1 MKFIVDASTLISIS
15 QTCLIKTLEN
25 LRQLSCEFVITKSVE
40 YEAVTHPMQ
49 IKRFELNAE
58 RIKKS
63 IDDGWIEI
71 LEPIAETEEI
81 EKKIEFLANNSFFY
95 KQKPIKIIHRG
106 EIETLALLKT
116 RQADALVID
125 ERTARMLIENPEAM
139 RKTIQRRKGLIIN
152 KNEKNISELKSMF
165 EDVSILRSTEL
176 VAFAFENGLLKDE
189 IGDTKQSLE
198 AALYAVKY
206 AGCAVSG
213 FEIEQ
218 FLKGK

>member
-15 QTCLIKTLEN
+15 QTCLIKTLGN
-25 LRQLSCEFVITKSVE
+25 LKKEGFEFVIPKSVE
-40 YEAVTHPMQ
+40 YEAVTRPMQ

-58 RIKKS
+58 RIKKA

-71 LEPIAETEEI
+71 LEPAAGTEEI
-81 EKKIEFLANNSFFY
+81 GNKIEFLANNAFFY
-95 KQKPIKIIHRG
+95 KQKPIKIIHKG
-106 EIETLALLKT
+106 EIETLALLKNK
-116 RQADALVID
+116 QADALVID
-125 ERTARMLIENPEAM
+125 ERTARMLIENPEGM
-139 RKTIQRRKGLIIN
+139 KKTIQRRKGITIT
-152 KNEKNISELKSMF
+152 KNEKNISELKAMF
-165 EDVSILRSTEL
+165 ENIIILRSTEL
-176 VAFAFENGLLKDE
+176 VAFAFEKGLLKDE

-213 FEIEQ
+213 FEIDK